1 MDQTNKKV
9 ITVGFLAAGALT
21 AFVLSTAIQLLQA
34 SVSFFARLAENDLFT
49 HGLPIGVGIL
59 VFLFLQLNPKTV
71 KWADEVVTEIRKM
84 VWRTMKDTVAVTIAV
99 CIMVIISG
107 ILLGFLDFVSGK
119 VINYLVSL

>member
-9 ITVGFLAAGALT
+9 ITVGFLGAGLLT
-21 AFVLSTAIQLLQA
+21 AYVLTTILTILEA

-49 HGLPIGVGIL
+49 HGFPVGMGIL
-59 VFLFLQLNPKTV
+59 VFLFLQFNPKTV
-71 KWADEVVTEIRKM
+71 KWADEVITEIRKM

-107 ILLGFLDFVSGK
+107 ILLGLLDFISGK
-119 VINYLVSL
+119 VINYFISL

>member
-9 ITVGFLAAGALT
+9 ITVGFLAAGLLT
-21 AFVLSTAIQLLQA
+21 AYVLNTVLTLLQA

-49 HGLPIGVGIL
+49 HGFPVAMGIL
-59 VFLFLQLNPKTV
+59 VFLYLQFNPKTRQ
-71 KWADEVVTEIRKM
+71 WADDVITEIRKM

-107 ILLGFLDFVSGK
+107 ILLGLLDFVSGK
-119 VINYLVSL
+119 VINYFISL

>member
-9 ITVGFLAAGALT
+9 ITVSFICAGALT
-21 AFVLSTAIQLLQA
+21 AYVLSNLIQILQA

-49 HGLPIGVGIL
+49 HGLPVGAGIL

-71 KWADEVVTEIRKM
+71 KWAEDVVAEIRKM
-84 VWRTMKDTVAVTIAV
+84 IWRTMKDTVAVTIAV

-107 ILLGFLDFVSGK
+107 VVLGFLDFVSSK
-119 VINYLVSL
+119 VINYLISL